1 MYWCRMMCFFQSESE
16 WVVFYIV
23 GFMKLNKQCH
33 IEKERENKRK
43 KDNKR
48 DIEKESQRERERE
61 REKDIQTENEGQVE

>member
-1 MYWCRMMCFFQSESE
+1 M
-16 WVVFYIV
+16 VFYIV

-48 DIEKESQRERERE
+48 DIEKES
-61 REKDIQTENEGQVE
+61 

>member
-48 DIEKESQRERERE
+48 DIEKESQRERE
-61 REKDIQTENEGQVE
+61 KDIQTENEGQVE